1 MEAAWLASQLEAGR
15 SIESIARETGRAPS
29 TVAYWVNKHGLAS
42 RHAPKHAARGGI
54 DRDVLTALV
63 ERGKSIR
70 EIAAELDR
78 SATAV
83 RHWLAKFDLQTVGA
97 AQRLETSH
105 HPAVVRECATH
116 GWTTWVRTAAGRY
129 RCKRCRI
136 EAVSARRRR
145 VKEILV
151 GEAGGACRLCGYSR
165 YAGALQFHHVDPTK
179 KVFALSSR
187 GLARSLAKAREEV
200 VKCVLLCA
208 NCHAEVE
215 AGIATIGD
223 STGGLRLGGSR

>member
-1 MEAAWLASQLEAGR
+1 MEAVWLAAQLEAGR

-97 AQRLETSH
+97 ARRLETSH
-105 HPAVVRECATH
+105 QPAVVRECATH

-136 EAVSARRRR
+136 EARNRPSPARQGDPRRRGR
-145 VKEILV
+145 RRMPALWLLAV
-151 GEAGGACRLCGYSR
+151 CGRASVSPR
-165 YAGALQFHHVDPTK
+165 
-179 KVFALSSR
+179 
-187 GLARSLAKAREEV
+187 RS
-200 VKCVLLCA
+200 
-208 NCHAEVE
+208 
-215 AGIATIGD
+215 D
-223 STGGLRLGGSR
+223 